1 METKN
6 RSVARGIFRAML
18 PAIALVMLMHT
29 AGHAAA
35 NSTTSGDS
43 LAEAPWVAPL
53 TNLAEPAQCPEGT
66 DGGWVTCAD
75 NNWLQKQVHGSPADD
90 LPSNDEIEIY
100 LSARELL
107 DKDHM
112 VYTSPAKSGISSV
125 VVVTEPRTRGFRL
138 GVQFRLEYSF

>member
-18 PAIALVMLMHT
+18 PAIALVMPMNT
-29 AGHAAA
+29 AGYA
-35 NSTTSGDS
+35 
-43 LAEAPWVAPL
+43 
-53 TNLAEPAQCPEGT
+53 AEPAQCPEGT
-66 DGGWVTCAD
+66 DGGWVSCAD
-75 NNWLQKQVHGSPADD
+75 NNWLQKQGAWFSSRHP
-90 LPSNDEIEIY
+90 PSNDEIRIY
-100 LSARELL
+100 LGARELL

>member
-6 RSVARGIFRAML
+6 RSVTRGIFRALL
-18 PAIALVMLMHT
+18 PAIALVVPMNT
-29 AGHAAA
+29 AGYAAA
-35 NSTTSGDS
+35 NSTTSGGS
-43 LAEAPWVAPL
+43 LAETPWGAPL

-66 DGGWVTCAD
+66 DGGWVSCGD
-75 NNWLQKQVHGSPADD
+75 NNWLQKQGHGSPADD
-90 LPSNDEIEIY
+90 FPSNDEIEIY